1 MILLVDSH
9 GVKCLLA
16 WQSKKVRRVVK
27 STLAAEALA
36 LLDVAEAGVYLA
48 TLLTEITGLEPVV
61 KCFVDNKSLVENLY
75 STKLIEDKLI
85 RSHMSVLKNLLERQ
99 EVASVT
105 WVRAARQIADA
116 LTKRGASVD
125 LLLSAIAEAK

>member
-1 MILLVDSH
+1 M
-9 GVKCLLA
+9 
-16 WQSKKVRRVVK
+16 RRVVK
-27 STLAAEALA
+27 SALAAETLA
-36 LLDVAEAGVYLA
+36 LLDAAETGVYLA

-61 KCFVDNKSLVENLY
+61 KCFVDNKSLVDNLY

-105 WVRAARQIADA
+105 WVRAAKQIADA

>member
-1 MILLVDSH
+1 M
-9 GVKCLLA
+9 
-16 WQSKKVRRVVK
+16 
-27 STLAAEALA
+27 
-36 LLDVAEAGVYLA
+36 
-48 TLLTEITGLEPVV
+48 
-61 KCFVDNKSLVENLY
+61 KCFVDNKSLVDNLY
-75 STKLIEDKLI
+75 STKLVEDKLM
-85 RSHMSVLKNLLERQ
+85 RSPMAVLKDLLERQ

>member
-1 MILLVDSH
+1 M
-9 GVKCLLA
+9 A

-61 KCFVDNKSLVENLY
+61 KCFVDNKSLVENSY

-85 RSHMSVLKNLLERQ
+85 HSHMSVLKKWP
-99 EVASVT
+99 V
-105 WVRAARQIADA
+105 
-116 LTKRGASVD
+116 
-125 LLLSAIAEAK
+125 